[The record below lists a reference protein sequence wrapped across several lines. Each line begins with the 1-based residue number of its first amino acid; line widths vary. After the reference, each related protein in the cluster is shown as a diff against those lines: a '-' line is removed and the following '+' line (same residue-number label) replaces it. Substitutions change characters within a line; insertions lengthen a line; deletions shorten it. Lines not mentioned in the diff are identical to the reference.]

1 MPARQKRFIFLVQ
14 GEGRGHMTQAIS
26 LYQILRS
33 AGHEVVHIFIGKS
46 KRRKVPSY
54 FFNAFDL
61 DVELIDSPNFITD
74 PENKSIRLI
83 SSVFYNIK
91 NLNQYRKS
99 LKRIH
104 EVVMEAETDALISFY
119 DFLGGFYNLFYRKR
133 IRFFAVGHQFLTDHP
148 DFPFAGGKLIDK
160 RLFLINNYLNS
171 MGAYKKIALSFR
183 PYQPA
188 RVKKTV
194 VTPPLLRKE
203 IFKYTTAK
211 EEFLLG
217 YMVNE
222 GYSREIIDWHR
233 GNQHVRIHCF
243 WDKMDEPETKIIHEN
258 LIFHQLNAEKFMD
271 LMSRCK
277 GLMTTAGFES
287 ICEAMLLGKP
297 VLMVPVSGQYEQA
310 CNAIDA
316 SNAGAGIYDDYF
328 NISRFLKFIMDKN
341 DRSAVSAKWFSR
353 SSEMILKELTD
364 F

>member
-1 MPARQKRFIFLVQ
+1 MPVRQKRFIFLVQ

-26 LYQILRS
+26 LYQILKS

-46 KRRKVPSY
+46 KRRKVPDY
-54 FFNAFDL
+54 FFNAFDMV
-61 DVELIDSPNFITD
+61 VELVDSPNFITD
-74 PENKSIRLI
+74 PENKSIRLVA
-83 SSVFYNIK
+83 SVFYNMK
-91 NLNQYRKS
+91 YLNQYRKS

-104 EVVMEAETDALISFY
+104 EVMMGTEADALISFY
-119 DFLGGFYNLFYRKR
+119 DFLGGFYSLFYRKR
-133 IRFFAVGHQFLTDHP
+133 TRFFVVGHQFLTDHP
-148 DFPFAGGKLIDK
+148 DFPFAGGKSIDK

-183 PYQPA
+183 PYRTA
-188 RVKKTV
+188 RVMKTV

-203 IFKYTTAK
+203 IFEYETAH

-233 GNQHVRIHCF
+233 GNQQVRIHCF
-243 WDKMDEPETKIIHEN
+243 WDKKDEPETKIIHKN
-258 LIFHQLNAEKFMD
+258 LIFHQLDAAKFMD
-271 LMSRCK
+271 LMSRCR

-316 SNAGAGIYDDYF
+316 VNAGAGIYDDYF
-328 NISRFLKFIMDKN
+328 NISRFLDYIMEYY
-341 DRSAVSAKWFSR
+341 DRRAVSEKWFSR
-353 SSEMILKELTD
+353 SSEIILKELTD

>member
-1 MPARQKRFIFLVQ
+1 MPAGQKRFIFLVQ

-33 AGHEVVHIFIGKS
+33 AGHEVIHIFIGKS
-46 KRRKVPSY
+46 QRRKVPSY
-54 FFNAFDL
+54 FVNAFDL
-61 DVELIDSPNFITD
+61 DVELIESPNFITD

-83 SSVFYNIK
+83 ASVFFNMKY
-91 NLNQYRKS
+91 LNQYRKS

-104 EVVMEAETDALISFY
+104 EVVIGTQADALISFY
-119 DFLGGFYNLFYRKR
+119 DFLGGFYNLFYRTR
-133 IRFFAVGHQFLTDHP
+133 TRFFVVGHQFLTDHP
-148 DFPFAGGKLIDK
+148 DFPFAEGKSIDK

-183 PYQPA
+183 PYQPP
-188 RVKKTV
+188 RIMKTV
-194 VTPPLLRKE
+194 VTPPLLREE
-203 IFKYTTAK
+203 IFKYETTK

-233 GNQHVRIHCF
+233 GNQQVRIHCF
-243 WDKMDEPETKIIHEN
+243 WDKKGEPETKIIHEN
-258 LIFHQLNAEKFMD
+258 LIFHQLDAVKFMG
-271 LMSRCK
+271 LMSRCR

-316 SNAGAGIYDDYF
+316 VNAWAGIQDDYF
-328 NISRFLKFIMDKN
+328 NISRFLEFIKEYS
-341 DRSAVSAKWFSR
+341 DRSAVSEKWFSR
-353 SSEMILKELTD
+353 SSEIILKELTD